1 MRSQFTRTIWNF
13 QVVVKP
19 QLENK
24 APMNNNNSHVETP
37 DNDML
42 PEYDF
47 TGGVRGKHH
56 QEYRQG
62 HTVTIHQ
69 ADGTTVV
76 QHLTMPEGAIM
87 LDPDVREFFPNAEAV
102 NHALRTLI
110 HLIPQKKVS

>member
-1 MRSQFTRTIWNF
+1 M
-13 QVVVKP
+13 
-19 QLENK
+19 NK
-24 APMNNNNSHVETP
+24 NNSHVEPP

-47 TGGVRGKHH
+47 TGGVRGKHY

-62 HTVTIHQ
+62 HTATIHQ

-76 QHLTMPEGAIM
+76 QHFAMPEGTIM
-87 LDPDVREFFPNAEAV
+87 LDPDVREFFPDAEAV

-110 HLIPQKKVS
+110 HLIPRKKVS